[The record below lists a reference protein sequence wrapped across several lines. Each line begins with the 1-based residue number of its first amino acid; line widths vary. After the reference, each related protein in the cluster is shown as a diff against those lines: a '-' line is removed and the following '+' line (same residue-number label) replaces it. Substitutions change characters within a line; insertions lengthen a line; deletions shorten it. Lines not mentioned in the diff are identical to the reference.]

1 MMPVIQTPQISIIL
15 RKQIINSNQTKRLS
29 TIKIMLVVNTKKRNS
44 STAQKLEKQVVD
56 RNIEIRPVLPR
67 LRLIVPPRPQESSD
81 AVNSSDLSLS
91 SQSLENLTRDNT
103 VRNSTLQSELN
114 GNFWRLVP
122 INIDSVDDKII
133 QY

>member
-1 MMPVIQTPQISIIL
+1 MPVIQTPQISIIL

>member
-1 MMPVIQTPQISIIL
+1 MPVIQTPQISIIL

-81 AVNSSDLSLS
+81 AVNS
-91 SQSLENLTRDNT
+91 
-103 VRNSTLQSELN
+103 VRNFDPDRS
-114 GNFWRLVP
+114 G
-122 INIDSVDDKII
+122 
-133 QY
+133 